1 MQELWVMEQWQ
12 LELELMMLESKAPL
26 DALLKLAAPL

>member
-12 LELELMMLESKAPL
+12 LELELMMLEYEAPMYALLELVAPL
-26 DALLKLAAPL
+26 